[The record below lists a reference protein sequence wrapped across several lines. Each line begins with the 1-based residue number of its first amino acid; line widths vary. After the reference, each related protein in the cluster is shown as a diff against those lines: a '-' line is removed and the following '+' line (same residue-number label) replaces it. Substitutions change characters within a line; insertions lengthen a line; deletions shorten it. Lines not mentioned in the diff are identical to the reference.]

1 MTPTIIPPRV
11 LDTLRTDVRAGR
23 SCLITYD
30 HPDGT
35 GWLDVHGPEGMR
47 GGPPDDGA
55 LTAPIPTVR
64 LWPPGGGLA
73 PIAEAVANRA
83 FPIELDRLA
92 ERARPLLRDEYPT
105 LLLVLTTIREATEG
119 LRFRLPE
126 VGNAVRMVGRPS
138 VAGWMSCIPL
148 GDLQSAILRAA
159 NRKAAA

>member
-1 MTPTIIPPRV
+1 MTPTALPPQV
-11 LDTLRTDVRAGR
+11 LATLRTDVRAGR

-47 GGPPDDGA
+47 GGPEDGA
-55 LTAPIPTVR
+55 FTAPIPTVR
-64 LWPPGGGLA
+64 LWAPGGGPA
-73 PIAEAVANRA
+73 PLAEAVANRA

-92 ERARPLLRDEYPT
+92 ERARPLVRDEYPT

-126 VGNAVRMVGRPS
+126 VGDAVRMLGRPS

-148 GDLQSAILRAA
+148 GDLQAAILQSA

>member
-1 MTPTIIPPRV
+1 MTPTTLPPLV

-47 GGPPDDGA
+47 GDPGDGA
-55 LTAPIPTVR
+55 FTAPIPTVR
-64 LWPPGGGLA
+64 LWPPGGGPA
-73 PIAEAVANRA
+73 PLAEAVANRA

-92 ERARPLLRDEYPT
+92 ERARPLVRDEYPT
-105 LLLVLTTIREATEG
+105 LLLLLATIREATEG
-119 LRFRLPE
+119 LRLRLPE
-126 VGNAVRMVGRPS
+126 VGAAVRMVGRPS
-138 VAGWMSCIPL
+138 LAGWMSCIPL
-148 GDLQSAILRAA
+148 GDLQAAILQSA

>member
-1 MTPTIIPPRV
+1 MTPTTLPPQV

-47 GGPPDDGA
+47 GGPDDGSFS
-55 LTAPIPTVR
+55 APIPTVR
-64 LWPPGGGLA
+64 LWPPGGGQA
-73 PIAEAVANRA
+73 PLAEAVANRA

-92 ERARPLLRDEYPT
+92 ERARPLVRDEYPT

-126 VGNAVRMVGRPS
+126 VGDAVRMVGRPS

-148 GDLQSAILRAA
+148 GDLQAAILQSAK
-159 NRKAAA
+159 RKAAA